1 MRGQIEAIF
10 MNGYSA
16 LARAVVERL
25 DFEQSGQDTDP
36 GGGPDDINSVVE
48 ASKSEAAELVQV
60 RAPLPAPLDQL

>member
-16 LARAVVERL
+16 LARERL